1 MVNRNLVGSRK
12 REQRKKGPLL
22 ALAALALVAA
32 PTFVGAQSNGT
43 PPSDSAF
50 GVQIFRPTPLNTP
63 PPTSRLTYHAD
74 PRSQFMITAEANG
87 ALVRFLVD
95 TGATLVVLTAKDA
108 RAAGFDLRDLVFNE
122 VMHTS
127 NGMVR
132 AASVLLREIRVEKLS
147 IRDIRAAV
155 IEKADQ
161 SVLGMSFLSRLKS
174 FQLRQSAR
182 FRPTICCG

>member
-43 PPSDSAF
+43 PPSDTAF
-50 GVQIFRPTPLNTP
+50 GVRIFRPTPLDTP
-63 PPTSRLTYHAD
+63 PPTSRLTVHAD
-74 PRSQFMITAEANG
+74 PRNQFMITALANG
-87 ALVRFLVD
+87 APVRFLVD

-108 RAAGFDLRDLVFNE
+108 RTAGIDLRDLVFNE
-122 VMHTS
+122 VVHTS

-132 AASVLLREIRVEKLS
+132 AASVLLREIRVERLS

-155 IEKADQ
+155 LEKADQ

-174 FQLRQSAR
+174 FQLRQGTLT
-182 FRPTICCG
+182 FDW

>member
-1 MVNRNLVGSRK
+1 MVNRNLAGDLK
-12 REQRKKGPLL
+12 REQPKKGALL

-50 GVQIFRPTPLNTP
+50 GVRIFRPTPLDTP
-63 PPTSRLTYHAD
+63 PPISRLTYRAN
-74 PRSQFMITAEANG
+74 PRSQFIITAEANG
-87 ALVRFLVD
+87 APVRFLVD

-108 RAAGFDLRDLVFNE
+108 GAAGIDLRDLVFNQ

-132 AASVLLREIRVEKLS
+132 AASVLLREIRVESFS
-147 IRDIRAAV
+147 IREIRAAV
-155 IEKADQ
+155 LEKADQ

-174 FQLRQSAR
+174 FQLRQG
-182 FRPTICCG
+182 TLTLDW

>member
-1 MVNRNLVGSRK
+1 MVNRNLAGGRK
-12 REQRKKGPLL
+12 REQRKKRSLL

-50 GVQIFRPTPLNTP
+50 GVRIFRPTPLDTP

-87 ALVRFLVD
+87 APVRFLVD

-108 RAAGFDLRDLVFNE
+108 SAAGIDLRNLVFNQ

-132 AASVLLREIRVEKLS
+132 AASILLREIRVEKLS

-174 FQLRQSAR
+174 FQLRQG
-182 FRPTICCG
+182 TLTLDW